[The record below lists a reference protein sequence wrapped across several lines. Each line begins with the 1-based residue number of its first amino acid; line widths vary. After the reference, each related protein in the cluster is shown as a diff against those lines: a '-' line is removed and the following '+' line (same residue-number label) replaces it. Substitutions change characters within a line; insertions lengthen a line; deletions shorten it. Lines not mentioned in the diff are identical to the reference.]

1 MFRAVL
7 FTQWKWIRLALVPAA
22 LLSFLLP
29 LLSVQDLAAVQDGLS
44 PARFLEGHAQ
54 MGVLYPMLGA
64 MIALLVAT
72 GAWAADHAGR
82 HVYALTL
89 PLARERL
96 VLLRLGAG
104 LVLLAIPLATLWFGC
119 LLAVA
124 GSPLPTGLTAYPN
137 LLAPRFLFATLV
149 SFGLFFAVVT
159 GTARAAGWVLALLV
173 AWMLAQ
179 VLLSS
184 AGSRADIVTPVL
196 ERLLTWPGPFDV
208 FTGRWVLIDV

>member
-1 MFRAVL
+1 MPSRF
-7 FTQWKWIRLALVPAA
+7 P
-22 LLSFLLP
+22 
-29 LLSVQDLAAVQDGLS
+29 S
-44 PARFLEGHAQ
+44 P
-54 MGVLYPMLGA
+54 
-64 MIALLVAT
+64 
-72 GAWAADHAGR
+72 
-82 HVYALTL
+82 
-89 PLARERL
+89 RERL

-104 LVLLAIPLATLWFGC
+104 LVLLAIPLATLWIGC

-137 LLAPRFLFATLV
+137 LLALRFLFATLV
-149 SFGLFFAVVT
+149 AFGLFFAVVT

>member
-7 FTQWKWIRLALVPAA
+7 FTQWKWIRVALLPAA
-22 LLSFLLP
+22 VLAFLLP
-29 LLSVQDLAAVQDGLS
+29 ILSVQDLAAVRDGLP

-54 MGVLYPMLGA
+54 MGSLYPMLGA
-64 MIALLVAT
+64 LIALLVAS

-89 PLARERL
+89 PIARERL

-104 LVLLAIPLATLWFGC
+104 LALLAIPLATLWLGC
-119 LLAVA
+119 LFAVA
-124 GSPLPTGLTAYPN
+124 GSPLPIGLTAYPH
-137 LLAPRFLFATLV
+137 LLALRFLLATLV
-149 SFGLFFAVVT
+149 AFGLFFAVVT
-159 GTARAAGWVLALLV
+159 GTARAAGYVLALLA
-173 AWMLAQ
+173 AWILAQ
-179 VLLSS
+179 MLLSS
-184 AGSRADIVTPVL
+184 AGSRADLVTPVI